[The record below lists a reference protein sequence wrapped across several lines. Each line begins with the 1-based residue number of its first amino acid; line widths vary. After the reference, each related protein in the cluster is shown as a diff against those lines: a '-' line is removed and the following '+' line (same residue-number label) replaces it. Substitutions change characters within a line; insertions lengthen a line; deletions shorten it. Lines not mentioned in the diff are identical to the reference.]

1 MQFKLRAIIIK
12 RTADFPR
19 SKFYTGSAFDMEQK
33 VCDFLKKRVWAVVG
47 ASNNQEKYGYRIYKT
62 LDRYG
67 YTVYPVNPREKTIEG
82 RQCYSSL
89 AELPVRPDVADL
101 VVPPAVASAV
111 VKECAQLGIDKVWFQ
126 PGVDDENV
134 LNTTRQLGLNYVN
147 KTCAMVESSKRYTLG
162 RNAWAVVADSENS
175 IAKNITDF
183 LHEKGYTTHMVI
195 SKTHVNTLEQLP
207 FKPDVL
213 AIATDPVTAEA
224 VIRECRDRG
233 ISFIWLQE
241 GYESEALINLALS
254 LQITVVHHASII
266 DEYSSVTGCKDG
278 REEAS
283 IK

>member
-1 MQFKLRAIIIK
+1 MQFKLRAIIIQ
-12 RTADFPR
+12 RTADFPQ

-67 YTVYPVNPREKTIEG
+67 YTVYPVNPREKVIEG

-89 AELPVRPDVADL
+89 AELPVRPDVVDL
-101 VVPPAVASAV
+101 VVPTAVASAV

-224 VIRECRDRG
+224 VIRECRERG
-233 ISFIWLQE
+233 VAAIWLQE

-266 DEYSSVTGCKDG
+266 DEYSSFTGCKDG